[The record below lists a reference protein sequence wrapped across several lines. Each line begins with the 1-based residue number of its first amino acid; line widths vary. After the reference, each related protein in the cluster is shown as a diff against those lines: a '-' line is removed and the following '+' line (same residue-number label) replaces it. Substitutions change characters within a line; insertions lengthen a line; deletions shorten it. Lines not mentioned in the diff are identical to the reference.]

1 MVTGS
6 SSGIGAAIAKVMGRE
21 GALVVVHGRNRER
34 ANQVAEEVR
43 RAGGQARVAI
53 GDLKLDDEAQAV
65 AEAADGA
72 FGGIDILINNAGGAA
87 GQHLGDW
94 LTTPTKTWVA
104 TYETNVI
111 SALRLVRY
119 FIPQMKQ
126 RGWGRII
133 QMGSASATQPLPYSL
148 PDYHAS
154 KAAIVNF
161 TVGLSKY
168 LGGSGITVNTV
179 TPGTILTPAL
189 EHTFREWARTR
200 DWGEDWEEIERR
212 AVKEMFPNPT
222 GRVGARGRH
231 CRYGR
236 FSRQPTGGFRQRRE
250 HPGRWRPH
258 PDYQL
263 SPETPSRTLT
273 PKKRFP
279 RTRHSGLNSLD
290 IAGSISNPVEDRL

>member
-1 MVTGS
+1 MNLQLEGKRALVTGS

-21 GALVVVHGRNRER
+21 GVLIVVHGRNRER
-34 ANQVAEEVR
+34 ANQVAEKVR

-65 AEAADGA
+65 AEAADAA

-168 LGGSGITVNTV
+168 LGASGITVNTV

-200 DWGEDWEEIERR
+200 NWGDDWAEIERR
-212 AVKEMFPNPT
+212 AVVEMFPNPT
-222 GRVGARGRH
+222 GRVGRVEEIADMVAFLASPLAGFVNGANIRVDGGRI
-231 CRYGR
+231 
-236 FSRQPTGGFRQRRE
+236 PTI
-250 HPGRWRPH
+250 
-258 PDYQL
+258 
-263 SPETPSRTLT
+263 
-273 PKKRFP
+273 
-279 RTRHSGLNSLD
+279 N
-290 IAGSISNPVEDRL
+290 